1 MSTKRYLL
9 PLAVVL
15 LLAYLAY
22 GTLGKGLWLP
32 ISGEEAMRIV
42 EENNDAKAFI
52 TEHLLN
58 ESSRITRVALVW
70 NQSSGGYLWEV
81 EVMEKACGCAKG
93 EEGLNIL
100 QALVDPSTGT
110 VVNLSTRTGIKEE
123 AHAKETCMRG
133 CH

>member
-1 MSTKRYLL
+1 MGKRFLI
-9 PLAVVL
+9 PLAVAL

-22 GTLGKGLWLP
+22 GALGRGLWLP
-32 ISGEEAMRIV
+32 ISGGEAMRIV

-70 NQSSGGYLWEV
+70 NWSSGDYLWEV
-81 EVMEKACGCAKG
+81 EMVERACGCAKG

-100 QALVDPSTGT
+100 RALVNPRTGT
-110 VVNLSTRTGIKEE
+110 VANLSTRAGVKEE

>member
-1 MSTKRYLL
+1 MKRFLI
-9 PLAVVL
+9 PLAVAL

-22 GTLGKGLWLP
+22 GVLGRGLWIP
-32 ISGEEAMRIV
+32 VSGGEAVRIV
-42 EENNDAKAFI
+42 EGEREARAFI
-52 TEHLLN
+52 AEHFLN

-70 NQSSGGYLWEV
+70 NRSSGDYLWEV
-81 EVMEKACGCAKG
+81 EMVERACGCAKG

-100 QALVDPSTGT
+100 RALVDHRTGAI
-110 VVNLSTRTGIKEE
+110 VNLSTRAGVKEE